1 MHRAIKRSEV
11 TEGLLRIELPPHVVF
26 PNDGDGGGPRMMLV
40 AIGPEGGWE
49 EPHELDMFKQSGFQ
63 RVLLGSRVLRS
74 DVRS

>member
-1 MHRAIKRSEV
+1 
-11 TEGLLRIELPPHVVF
+11 
-26 PNDGDGGGPRMMLV
+26 MMLV

-63 RVLLGSRVLRS
+63 RVLLRLRVLRS

>member
-1 MHRAIKRSEV
+1 M
-11 TEGLLRIELPPHVVF
+11 PDVVF

-40 AIGPEGGWE
+40 AIGPEGEWE
-49 EPHELDMFKQSGFQ
+49 EPHKLDMFKRSGFQ